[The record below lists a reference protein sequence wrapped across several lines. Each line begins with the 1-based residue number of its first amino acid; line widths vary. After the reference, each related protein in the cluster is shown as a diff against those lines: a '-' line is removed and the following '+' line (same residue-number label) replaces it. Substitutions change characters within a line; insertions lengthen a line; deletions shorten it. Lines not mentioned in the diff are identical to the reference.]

1 MSLCSWPMKV
11 LVVLIL
17 ISNLYDKHDCI
28 GNIMSSSY
36 DMESVVCSH
45 FSTAFRREPT
55 WIASSLL
62 WTYLIWMSL
71 CPWPM
76 IVLVVLI
83 LILYLYNKHDCI
95 GNIMSSSYDDKES
108 VVCSSLCL
116 GGFWWWWGVISIVTG
131 FELTKIA
138 PKIAGSNPV
147 RAFFFSNFFLFSIRT
162 VFFLLFFPLLSEK
175 NPMIFNILFR
185 NFIQCRPKKWKKKKE
200 NPKKKKNL
208 SKTPIFKSELIIL
221 KRAIDLTFCQTP

>member
-1 MSLCSWPMKV
+1 MNIQLSTWLWMSLCSWPMKV

-116 GGFWWWWGVISIVTG
+116 GGFWWWGGGGPFYCNGMSRTYERDPEDRG
-131 FELTKIA
+131 FESRPGL
-138 PKIAGSNPV
+138 
-147 RAFFFSNFFLFSIRT
+147 FFF
-162 VFFLLFFPLLSEK
+162 
-175 NPMIFNILFR
+175 
-185 NFIQCRPKKWKKKKE
+185 
-200 NPKKKKNL
+200 
-208 SKTPIFKSELIIL
+208 
-221 KRAIDLTFCQTP
+221 

>member
-1 MSLCSWPMKV
+1 MNIQLSTWLWMSLCSWPMKV

-116 GGFWWWWGVISIVTG
+116 GGFWWWGGGVISIVTG
-131 FELTKIA
+131 WVELTKGT

-147 RAFFFSNFFLFSIRT
+147 RAFFFF
-162 VFFLLFFPLLSEK
+162 
-175 NPMIFNILFR
+175 
-185 NFIQCRPKKWKKKKE
+185 
-200 NPKKKKNL
+200 
-208 SKTPIFKSELIIL
+208 
-221 KRAIDLTFCQTP
+221 

>member
-116 GGFWWWWGVISIVTG
+116 GGFWWWGGGGHFYCNGMSRTYERDPEDRG
-131 FELTKIA
+131 FESRPGL
-138 PKIAGSNPV
+138 
-147 RAFFFSNFFLFSIRT
+147 FFFLNFFFFHMNCVFSS
-162 VFFLLFFPLLSEK
+162 FFPSSFQK
-175 NPMIFNILFR
+175 KTH
-185 NFIQCRPKKWKKKKE
+185 NF
-200 NPKKKKNL
+200 
-208 SKTPIFKSELIIL
+208 
-221 KRAIDLTFCQTP
+221 

>member
-1 MSLCSWPMKV
+1 MFVAISRRLFAATDVNTIMNIQLSTWFWMSLCSWPMKV

-45 FSTAFRREPT
+45 FSTAFRRDLT

-83 LILYLYNKHDCI
+83 LISNLCDKHVC
-95 GNIMSSSYDDKES
+95 IMSTTSYTIAYPFP
-108 VVCSSLCL
+108 VVCSRRIRV
-116 GGFWWWWGVISIVTG
+116 G
-131 FELTKIA
+131 E
-138 PKIAGSNPV
+138 GS
-147 RAFFFSNFFLFSIRT
+147 
-162 VFFLLFFPLLSEK
+162 FLL
-175 NPMIFNILFR
+175 
-185 NFIQCRPKKWKKKKE
+185 
-200 NPKKKKNL
+200 
-208 SKTPIFKSELIIL
+208 
-221 KRAIDLTFCQTP
+221 